1 MESIPQHG
9 QPAWRS
15 VTALWRSINRAKG
28 AGAPRHHPDVSFRGA
43 KRRGAL
49 GAKRE
54 EVPLGCN
61 LGEGIC
67 SPYKPSPNEHAAKF
81 DCERRSV
88 TAFVEEH

>member
-15 VTALWRSINRAKG
+15 VTALWRSIKPRKG

-61 LGEGIC
+61 LGKAFAART
-67 SPYKPSPNEHAAKF
+67 SHRRTNTPPSLTVAAVS
-81 DCERRSV
+81 DRL
-88 TAFVEEH
+88 VEEH